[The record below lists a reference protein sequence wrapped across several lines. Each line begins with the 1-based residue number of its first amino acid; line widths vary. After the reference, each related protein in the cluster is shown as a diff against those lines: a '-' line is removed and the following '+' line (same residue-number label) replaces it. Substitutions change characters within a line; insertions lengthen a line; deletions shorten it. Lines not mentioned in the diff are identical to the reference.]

1 MKRGAPM
8 KRTPFARKNTAENI
22 PSKVAQIHSQRAPLA
37 IKLRVK
43 MTTKSKPATPA
54 KEKRYLDRV
63 AQLDC
68 VVCGAHGV
76 HVHHLRE
83 GQGMAQLATCDAVIM
98 LPGWRQSRGANVE
111 HQLAAGMGLQV
122 IDDTPVPRT
131 YRGRTD
137 LELIDTGEFKVGG
150 SC

>member
-1 MKRGAPM
+1 
-8 KRTPFARKNTAENI
+8 
-22 PSKVAQIHSQRAPLA
+22 
-37 IKLRVK
+37 

-83 GQGMAQLATCDAVIM
+83 GQGMGQRASNFLTAPLCPSCHTGPRGIHGDRSVLRQDKLDELDLLA
-98 LPGWRQSRGANVE
+98 
-111 HQLAAGMGLQV
+111 
-122 IDDTPVPRT
+122 RT
-131 YRGRTD
+131 IER
-137 LELIDTGEFKVGG
+137 LNP
-150 SC
+150 

>member
-22 PSKVAQIHSQRAPLA
+22 QSKAAQSHAQQAPVAIIS
-37 IKLRVK
+37 IVK
-43 MTTKSKPATPA
+43 MRSKSKPATPA

-76 HVHHLRE
+76 HIHHARE
-83 GQGMAQLATCDAVIM
+83 G
-98 LPGWRQSRGANVE
+98 E
-111 HQLAAGMGLQV
+111 GMGQRAQNWLA
-122 IDDTPVPRT
+122 IALCPPCHTGPRGIHGD
-131 YRGRTD
+131 RAVLRQEKLDEMDLLARTIER
-137 LELIDTGEFKVGG
+137 LNT
-150 SC
+150 

>member
-8 KRTPFARKNTAENI
+8 KRTPFARKNNAEKT
-22 PSKVAQIHSQRAPLA
+22 PSNAAQSHSQRAPDA
-37 IKLRVK
+37 IKSLVR

-83 GQGMAQLATCDAVIM
+83 GQGMGQRASNFLTAPLCPSCHTGPRGIHGDRSVLRQDKLDELDLLA
-98 LPGWRQSRGANVE
+98 
-111 HQLAAGMGLQV
+111 
-122 IDDTPVPRT
+122 RT
-131 YRGRTD
+131 IER
-137 LELIDTGEFKVGG
+137 LNP
-150 SC
+150 

>member
-1 MKRGAPM
+1 MNRSTLL
-8 KRTPFARKNTAENI
+8 KRTPFARKNNAEKT
-22 PSKVAQIHSQRAPLA
+22 PSNSAQSHSQRAPDA
-37 IKLRVK
+37 IKSLVR

-83 GQGMAQLATCDAVIM
+83 GQGMGQRASNFLTAPLCPSCHTGPRGIHGDRSVLRQDKLDELDLLA
-98 LPGWRQSRGANVE
+98 
-111 HQLAAGMGLQV
+111 
-122 IDDTPVPRT
+122 RT
-131 YRGRTD
+131 IER
-137 LELIDTGEFKVGG
+137 LNP
-150 SC
+150 

>member
-8 KRTPFARKNTAENI
+8 KRTPFQRKNNTENI
-22 PSKVAQIHSQRAPLA
+22 PSNVDGTSMDAAHVA
-37 IKLRVK
+37 IKSRVK

-76 HVHHLRE
+76 HVHHARE
-83 GQGMAQLATCDAVIM
+83 G
-98 LPGWRQSRGANVE
+98 E
-111 HQLAAGMGLQV
+111 GMGQRAQNWLAIAV
-122 IDDTPVPRT
+122 CPPCHVGPRGIHGD
-131 YRGRTD
+131 RSVLRQDKLDEMDLLARTIER
-137 LELIDTGEFKVGG
+137 LNP
-150 SC
+150 